1 MKRCIII
8 GASSGL
14 GRGLAELLLSDGWML
29 GIAARRT
36 ERLEEIQNKSPQQV
50 IAQKLDVT
58 KPEATQ
64 QLRQLIKKLGGMD
77 LFIYSVG
84 IGKRNPDLEEETEM
98 ATMTTNVMGFTRT
111 IGEAY
116 RYFAAQGSGHIVSIS
131 SVAGTKGLG
140 TVPAYSASKALQK
153 TYIEA
158 LEQLANK
165 RGLRISFTDIRPGF
179 VSTEILVG
187 DDYPMLMTIP
197 HATRC
202 IWKAIRRKR
211 HVAIIDW
218 RWNIFTRLWALIPRC
233 IWRRIKL

>member
-64 QLRQLIKKLGGMD
+64 QLRQLIEKLGGMD

-116 RYFAAQGSGHIVSIS
+116 RYFATQGSGHIVSIS

-140 TVPAYSASKALQK
+140 TVPAYSASKALQNTK
-153 TYIEA
+153 LLSNWLTNADSEF
-158 LEQLANK
+158 
-165 RGLRISFTDIRPGF
+165 RSPTF
-179 VSTEILVG
+179 VPVS
-187 DDYPMLMTIP
+187 
-197 HATRC
+197 
-202 IWKAIRRKR
+202 
-211 HVAIIDW
+211 
-218 RWNIFTRLWALIPRC
+218 
-233 IWRRIKL
+233 